1 MRFNRIYIEKKLKY
15 DVWTRDFVELVIQN
29 FKQWN
34 TSNFLKKRMVLP
46 APVVDTV
53 VTCVVVVP
61 VVVVEGVVAVVTPDV
76 VVCADCK
83 RR

>member
-1 MRFNRIYIEKKLKY
+1 MNKGFSVVCYEKCQAMKHL
-15 DVWTRDFVELVIQN
+15 
-29 FKQWN
+29 
-34 TSNFLKKRMVLP
+34 NFLISSTILP

-76 VVCADCK
+76 VVCADSK